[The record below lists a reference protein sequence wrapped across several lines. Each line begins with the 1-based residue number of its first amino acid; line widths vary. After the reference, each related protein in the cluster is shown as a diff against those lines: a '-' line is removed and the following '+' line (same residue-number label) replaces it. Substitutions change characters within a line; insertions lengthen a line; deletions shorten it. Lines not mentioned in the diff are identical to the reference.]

1 MATPDFGKLQTEV
14 SLNLAKAQRGR
25 RIMQCV
31 QIPTYIV
38 AFSWVLLVP
47 FAGYLLGNMEG
58 ASEKMQH
65 SLPLLAVVFG
75 VFMAAAFAMSWAY
88 HYFSKKEDAVISRLI
103 EILFPTAKYHKTPRG
118 VTRGLLKSSRLFGID
133 PAADLQVQV
142 FGSLEIAAADRKLT
156 VADIAI
162 AKAAEEDSLGGYL
175 TLLRM
180 IVRMIFGGRA
190 DNAMMQF
197 RGMFTWVD
205 LEKTLPGS
213 VIVLPDHI
221 EGRLGYMAKT
231 VQQLRNSRAEKLVTM
246 EDPAFEEHY
255 AVYASDEVLARYVL
269 TPAMMLRLTQLRE
282 RFGRDVMVS
291 FIRNRFC
298 CAVSSP
304 DGFFALRSKA
314 IRNGCFVEEIYDDI
328 TTAVDLTREL
338 RLDKIV
344 KNENKLP

>member
-1 MATPDFGKLQTEV
+1 METPDFGKLQKEV
-14 SLNLAKAQRGR
+14 SRNLAKAQRGR

-31 QIPTYIV
+31 QVPTYIV
-38 AFSWVLLVP
+38 AFGWVLLVP
-47 FAGYLLGNMEG
+47 FAGYLFGGMEG
-58 ASEKMQH
+58 ASDKMAH
-65 SLPLLAVVFG
+65 SLPLLAVIFG
-75 VFMAAAFAMSWAY
+75 IFMLAAFVMGWAY
-88 HYFSKKEDAVISRLI
+88 RYFGKKEKTVMSQLI
-103 EILFPTAKYHKTPRG
+103 ETLFPTAKYHKTPRG
-118 VTRGLLKSSRLFGID
+118 VSLGILKSCRLFGSD
-133 PAADLQVQV
+133 PRADLQAQV

-156 VADIAI
+156 VIDIGI
-162 AKAAEEDSLGGYL
+162 VKASEEDSLGGYL
-175 TLLRM
+175 MLLRM

-205 LEKTLPGS
+205 LDKTLPGS

-221 EGRLGYMAKT
+221 ESRLGYMAKA
-231 VQQLRNSRAEKLVTM
+231 VQQLKNSRAEKLVTM
-246 EDPAFEEHY
+246 EDPAFEKHF

-314 IRNGCFVEEIYDDI
+314 IRDGRFVEEIYNDI
-328 TTAVDLTREL
+328 ATAVDLTREL
-338 RLDKIV
+338 RLDKLV
-344 KNENKLP
+344 KN

>member
-1 MATPDFGKLQTEV
+1 MATPDFVKLQTEV
-14 SLNLAKAQRGR
+14 SRNLAKAQRGR
-25 RIMQCV
+25 RIMQCIQV
-31 QIPTYIV
+31 PTYIV

-47 FAGYLLGNMEG
+47 FAGYLLGNLEG
-58 ASEKMQH
+58 ASDKMAH
-65 SLPLLAVVFG
+65 SLPLLAVIFG
-75 VFMAAAFAMSWAY
+75 FFMLAAFVMSWACR
-88 HYFSKKEDAVISRLI
+88 YFSRKEEAVMSHLVKT
-103 EILFPTAKYHKTPRG
+103 LFPASKYHKTTRG
-118 VTRGLLKSSRLFGID
+118 VNRAMLKNCRLFGSD
-133 PAADLQVQV
+133 PAADLQAQV
-142 FGSLEIAAADRKLT
+142 FGSLEIVAANRKLT
-156 VADIAI
+156 VADIGI
-162 AKAAEEDSLGGYL
+162 AKATEEDSLGGYL
-175 TLLRM
+175 MLLRM

-231 VQQLRNSRAEKLVTM
+231 VQQLGNSRAEKLVTM

-304 DGFFALRSKA
+304 DGFLALRSKA
-314 IRNGCFVEEIYDDI
+314 IREGRFVEEIYNDI
-328 TTAVDLTREL
+328 ATAVDLTREL
-338 RLDKIV
+338 RLDKLV
-344 KNENKLP
+344 KN